1 MSMYPDGEHIDM
13 AIKVVGNAKE
23 DSLTDQLTGYLM
35 GGNDATPKVNVV
47 WDIHSTLYL
56 YH

>member
-13 AIKVVGNAKE
+13 AIKVVGNAKD

-35 GGNDATPKVNVV
+35 GGNDATPKVV
-47 WDIHSTLYL
+47 WAT
-56 YH
+56 